1 MSACVC
7 VCVCACMCVCERR
20 RKENGMECY
29 MPKYI
34 YKTAFFSTNL
44 RRRWITS
51 IPFPLTSSRGIHQTK
66 TRKILYS
73 KESNLIKLFGKQEY
87 INKFFGRRMNEE
99 LLVLF
104 ENNDRPIDRL
114 TDQTTDQQI
123 DRGAK

>member
-1 MSACVC
+1 MPFTCIIKLKHNLAFITVCVCMYVCVC
-7 VCVCACMCVCERR
+7 VCVCVCVSVCACMCVCERR

-87 INKFFGRRMNEE
+87 IYIQVIR
-99 LLVLF
+99 
-104 ENNDRPIDRL
+104 
-114 TDQTTDQQI
+114 
-123 DRGAK
+123 